1 MKAFHEVRNYA
12 SDFMVWH
19 SNYTNIS
26 FLAHWHQ
33 EIELI
38 YIRSGSAKISVTD
51 HIFTAHEGDLVIC
64 DSGHIHY
71 SNSYDMDNSLD
82 FIIFDTS
89 LISSLYKNSQ
99 FAYPLITKKQLDE
112 FKLTEKLHELLQV
125 VSTELK
131 EKKPYYQD
139 IVKSVICEFWYL
151 IKRNLP
157 KASDI
162 QKQSKRNT
170 MLYDFQQLLS
180 YLDEHYADNISLE
193 LAAEKMN
200 FSVSHFSKIFKK
212 LTGINYVTYLSLI
225 RVEHAAS
232 QLQNTNNKI
241 ATIALNC
248 GFNNIR
254 TFNRVFKEVTGYT
267 PTQFSSLTDMD
278 TYNLTY
284 YKRKSTEQQFVE
296 NDSMTVIKNSE
307 KISN

>member
-38 YIRSGSAKISVTD
+38 YIRSGSAKISITD
-51 HIFTAHEGDLVIC
+51 HSFTAHAGDLVIC
-64 DSGHIHY
+64 DSGDIHY
-71 SNSYDMDNSLD
+71 SDSYDMDNSLD

-89 LISSLYKNSQ
+89 IISSLYKNSG
-99 FAYPLITKKQLDE
+99 FLYPLVTKKQLED
-112 FKLTEKLHELLQV
+112 FGLTDKLHKLIQT
-125 VSTELK
+125 VSKELK
-131 EKKPYYQD
+131 EKKLYYQD
-139 IVKSVICEFWYL
+139 IVKSTLCEFWFL

-157 KASDI
+157 KASDL
-162 QKQSKRNT
+162 QKQSKRNI
-170 MLYDFQQLLS
+170 MLYDLQQLLS

-193 LAAEKMN
+193 FAASKMS
-200 FSVSHFSKIFKK
+200 FSESHFSKIFKK
-212 LTGINYVTYLSLI
+212 LTGINFVTYMNLI
-225 RVEHAAS
+225 RIEQAAS
-232 QLQNTNNKI
+232 QLQNSNNKI
-241 ATIALNC
+241 TTIALNC

-267 PTQFSSLTDMD
+267 PSQFSSLPDTD

-296 NDSMTVIKNSE
+296 NDSMTVIQNKQ
-307 KISN
+307 KIV